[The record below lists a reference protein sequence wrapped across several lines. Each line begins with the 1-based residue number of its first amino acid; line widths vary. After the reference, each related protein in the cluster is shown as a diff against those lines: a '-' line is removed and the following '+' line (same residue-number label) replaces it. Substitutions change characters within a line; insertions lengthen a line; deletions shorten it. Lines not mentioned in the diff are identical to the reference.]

1 MQSIRQAL
9 FIGSIVISLVI
20 GMAVVSSGQSVT
32 YTYDALNRLIKV
44 DYGDGNVVNYTY
56 DQAGNRIYVG
66 APDSSAP
73 VTTAS
78 PAGGD
83 YNTAQNVTL
92 SCNDATGSGCSKTY
106 YTTDGSTLPIP
117 TPLPST

>member
-44 DYGDGNVVNYTY
+44 DYGD
-56 DQAGNRIYVG
+56 
-66 APDSSAP
+66 
-73 VTTAS
+73 
-78 PAGGD
+78 
-83 YNTAQNVTL
+83 
-92 SCNDATGSGCSKTY
+92 
-106 YTTDGSTLPIP
+106 
-117 TPLPST
+117 